1 MFYIA
6 YGSNLNLKNMKKRCP
21 KAKPIFRLNGKKVN
35 RLQNW
40 KLVFDIYA
48 NIIQC
53 KKSYVPIGLWKISKK
68 CEKSLDF
75 YEGYPNLYLKK
86 YIKLFSI
93 RAMVYIMRDRK
104 LKQPSI
110 SYLKEIEKGYI
121 DFDLDL
127 NYLVKSLEDKKYF

>member
-1 MFYIA
+1 MF
-6 YGSNLNLKNMKKRCP
+6 N
-21 KAKPIFRLNGKKVN
+21 
-35 RLQNW
+35 
-40 KLVFDIYA
+40 IYA
-48 NIIQC
+48 NITHC

-104 LKQPSI
+104 LKHPSI